1 MYALVVFVLLLDLY
15 AIFWYRGIKRAVC
28 LCFGL
33 LFLNNIIRVNPFD
46 SYTLQCT
53 FFVLSLIRHGEFER
67 EWRIFPLKFIT
78 FVLLIVHVLVVLA
91 DSRVT
96 GALSMVS
103 RVFNNFVPRFL
114 ALFVGFS
121 VADSLISWRKT
132 SSFLVKSFVIMG
144 IYGFITYLLQV
155 NPYYDLLNAVFAG
168 EEGIWSNVQTRGYRV
183 LSTLSNPIMYG
194 FIMVVA
200 ASFAFVE
207 KASIGRKSFWPFL
220 TIMICNAFLANSRTG
235 LVAGVILIVIY
246 AILEYGISRRLL
258 TYVAL
263 SCVLFGVLYQIF
275 PFVQD
280 AAENVWDIYET
291 GGGNSGG
298 SDVQLKERQLEM
310 SLLLFFEHPYL
321 GNGFGYYQE
330 VLMQKD
336 AASVALLAGL
346 EGYGYKLLVE
356 EGGLM
361 IAAVLVFFLRLTWV
375 FVKQRFKEHNS
386 YSNLGIAWT
395 FSFLF
400 FIFLTGTYGGVFTL
414 CMVFIGMML
423 KCSLAHYKKEL

>member
-1 MYALVVFVLLLDLY
+1 MYALVVFILLLDLY
-15 AIFWYRGIKRAVC
+15 AIFWYRGMKRAAW

-33 LFLNNIIRVNPFD
+33 LFLNDTIKIHPFD

-53 FFVLSLIRHGEFER
+53 FFVLSLIRHGEFKR
-67 EWRIFPLKFIT
+67 EWRNFPLKFIT
-78 FVLLIVHVLVVLA
+78 FVLLVVHVLVVLA

-121 VADSLISWRKT
+121 MADSLISWRKT

-144 IYGFITYLLQV
+144 TYGFITYLLQA
-155 NPYYDLLNAVFAG
+155 NPYDDLLNTVFAG
-168 EEGIWSNVQTRGYRV
+168 QEGIWSNVQSRGYRV
-183 LSTLSNPIMYG
+183 LSTLSNPIVYG

-200 ASFAFVE
+200 ASFVYTE
-207 KASIGRKSFWPFL
+207 KASVGRNCFWPFL
-220 TIMICNAFLANSRTG
+220 TIVICNAFLANSRTG
-235 LVAGVILIVIY
+235 IVAGVILIIIY

-258 TYVAL
+258 TYISL

-280 AAENVWDIYET
+280 VAESVWDIYET
-291 GGGNSGG
+291 GGENSGG

-310 SLLLFFEHPYL
+310 SLLLFFKHPYL
-321 GNGFGYYQE
+321 GNGFNYFQE

-361 IAAVLVFFLRLTWV
+361 IAAVLAFFLRLTWV

-400 FIFLTGTYGGVFTL
+400 FIFMTGTYGGVFTL

-423 KCSLAHYKKEL
+423 KCSLAHYQKE